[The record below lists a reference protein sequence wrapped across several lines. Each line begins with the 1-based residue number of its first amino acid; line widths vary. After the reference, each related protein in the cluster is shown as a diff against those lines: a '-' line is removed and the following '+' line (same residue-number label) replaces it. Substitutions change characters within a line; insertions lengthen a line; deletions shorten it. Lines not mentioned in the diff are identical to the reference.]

1 LENCRA
7 FHIEYRQ
14 EPINII
20 EKDKLLFKH
29 EYEYKCYEP
38 ILKIYKNTYF
48 NSEGF
53 IYQFFRPVIEPF
65 SIKNKSHKKSNLDTI
80 KNIFKCYLLKQGDL
94 NDPCFFIHDVWFE
107 GYFHWNL
114 DALPR
119 LYCFLQLQST
129 KYKLILPKYSQQFS
143 YITES
148 LALLGFNNNNCIYV
162 DYSRVY
168 YAKEIATCPPFTH
181 TGNYH
186 SEVIRSMTKQ
196 LKTNAGVSSQP
207 ANRLIYVSRKNAKKR
222 KIINEEEISGILQRL
237 GFEIIETDNLSYVE
251 QIQLF
256 NSVKWLVSIHGA
268 GLSNMIFMNK
278 GCHVLELRNKDDK
291 TNNCYFS
298 LASAVGLHYYY
309 LENNTDNSNTNVGNL
324 FIDPQKFE
332 EVLQKYVV
340 IT

>member
-1 LENCRA
+1 MENCRA

-65 SIKNKSHKKSNLDTI
+65 SINNQSHKKSNLDTI
-80 KNIFKCYLLKQGDL
+80 KNIVKCYLLKQGNL

-119 LYCFLQLQST
+119 LYCFLQFQST
-129 KYKLILPKYSQQFS
+129 KYKLILPKHSQQFS

-148 LALLGFNNNNCIYV
+148 LALLGFNNNNCIFV

-168 YAKEIATCPPFTH
+168 YAKEIATCPPFTR

-186 SEVIRSMTKQ
+186 SEVIRSMAEQ
-196 LKTNAGVSSQP
+196 LKKNAGVSNQIP
-207 ANRLIYVSRKNAKKR
+207 HRLIYISRKNAKKR
-222 KIINEEEISGILQRL
+222 KIINEEEISSLL
-237 GFEIIETDNLSYVE
+237 HLKGFEIIETDSLSYVE

-256 NSVKWLVSIHGA
+256 NSAKWLVSIHGA

-291 TNNCYFS
+291 GNNCYFS
-298 LASAVGLHYYY
+298 LASSVGLHYYY
-309 LENNTDNSNTNVGNL
+309 LENKADSTNTNVANL
-324 FIDPQKFE
+324 FVDMKALG
-332 EVLQKYVV
+332 EVLEKYVF